1 MTPQAVAYRLSHR
14 LGDESVVSSLHCMND
29 PQPEGHMTSYVG
41 RRKFLA
47 TLGGAATWPL
57 VGRAQQRE
65 RMRRIGVLASNLA
78 ADDPESLAR
87 VGAFLQGLQELGW
100 TDGRNVRLEYRWGS
114 ADAERI
120 SKSAT
125 ELVALAP
132 DVILVS
138 GNSGM
143 APLHRATRTVPI
155 VFVNTSDPVG
165 GGFAMSLARPGGNAT
180 GFSSI
185 EYGMSGKWLELLKQ
199 ISPGVT
205 RAAVLR
211 DPSIP
216 SGSGQLGA
224 IQAVGPF
231 LGVEISPID
240 ARDAGEIERGV
251 TDLARS
257 ANGGLIVPASTPT
270 ISHRK
275 LIIALAAQ
283 HRLPAIYPYR
293 FFVADG
299 GLVSYGADSVDPFRR
314 AAGYVDRILKGEK
327 PGDLPIQAPTK
338 FELVI
343 NLKTAKA
350 LGLDVP
356 SSFLA
361 RADEVIE

>member
-1 MTPQAVAYRLSHR
+1 MK
-14 LGDESVVSSLHCMND
+14 
-29 PQPEGHMTSYVG
+29 
-41 RRKFLA
+41 RRDFITL
-47 TLGGAATWPL
+47 LGGAAAWPL
-57 VGRAQQRE
+57 AAAAQQRE
-65 RMRRIGVLASNLA
+65 RMRRIGLLLTGA

-87 VGAFLQGLQELGW
+87 VGALLQGLQELGW

-120 SKSAT
+120 RKSAA

-143 APLHRATRTVPI
+143 APLHRATPYCADRVCEYQRPSRRWFRHEPSASWWECDG
-155 VFVNTSDPVG
+155 VFQHRIRHERKMAGVAQADFARRHPRRSPPRSEHPVRE
-165 GGFAMSLARPGGNAT
+165 LAVG
-180 GFSSI
+180 
-185 EYGMSGKWLELLKQ
+185 
-199 ISPGVT
+199 
-205 RAAVLR
+205 R
-211 DPSIP
+211 DP
-216 SGSGQLGA
+216 GRG
-224 IQAVGPF
+224 GPF

-240 ARDAGEIERGV
+240 ARDDGEIERGV

-314 AAGYVDRILKGEK
+314 AAAYVDRILKGEK

-350 LGLDVP
+350 LGLEIPATV
-356 SSFLA
+356 LA